1 MEVIHLIAV
10 YAAPTVSR
18 RSGLWGQLKRVIENI
33 AEPVLI
39 GGDFNTILRLDE
51 RSGGNGRL
59 SPDSLAF
66 GEWINELALVDMGLR
81 GSTFTWRR
89 GKYTRIF
96 VARRLD
102 RVLCS
107 AQTRVRWQEAVVS
120 HLPFSVRP
128 HTNLCAARTE
138 RRGNPKRRPFRFEAA
153 WLKHE
158 GFKDLLSAS
167 WNREMRTPEALA
179 LLKVKLKKW
188 NKEEE
193 VLWYQKS
200 CEKWVVL
207 GDRNTNYYH
216 TSTIVRSKRNKI
228 EMLKDE
234 DGRWIDQSEEL
245 EKLAIAYYRRL
256 YSTEDLNMNTEK
268 LPQQGF
274 TAFTRDEKEI
284 LNKPFALRIW
294 RLRFD
299 LWVSSRPQ
307 DRMVFNLS
315 STRTRGK

>member
-1 MEVIHLIAV
+1 M
-10 YAAPTVSR
+10 
-18 RSGLWGQLKRVIENI
+18 QL
-33 AEPVLI
+33 EP
-39 GGDFNTILRLDE
+39 
-51 RSGGNGRL
+51 
-59 SPDSLAF
+59 
-66 GEWINELALVDMGLR
+66 
-81 GSTFTWRR
+81 
-89 GKYTRIF
+89 
-96 VARRLD
+96 
-102 RVLCS
+102 
-107 AQTRVRWQEAVVS
+107 
-120 HLPFSVRP
+120 
-128 HTNLCAARTE
+128 E

-188 NKEEE
+188 NKEVFGDLKQRKEKLMNDIKGIQEELERNPTDALLGREAALQKEFDVVLEQEE

>member
-89 GKYTRIF
+89 GKYTRNF

-107 AQTRVRWQEAVVS
+107 AQTRLE
-120 HLPFSVRP
+120 P
-128 HTNLCAARTE
+128 E

-188 NKEEE
+188 NKE
-193 VLWYQKS
+193 VFGDLKQRK
-200 CEKWVVL
+200 EKL
-207 GDRNTNYYH
+207 MNDIKG
-216 TSTIVRSKRNKI
+216 I
-228 EMLKDE
+228 
-234 DGRWIDQSEEL
+234 QEEL
-245 EKLAIAYYRRL
+245 ERNPTDALLGREAALQKEFDVVLEQEEEYKL
-256 YSTEDLNMNTEK
+256 
-268 LPQQGF
+268 LPY
-274 TAFTRDEKEI
+274 EYNCSK
-284 LNKPFALRIW
+284 
-294 RLRFD
+294 
-299 LWVSSRPQ
+299 
-307 DRMVFNLS
+307 
-315 STRTRGK
+315 